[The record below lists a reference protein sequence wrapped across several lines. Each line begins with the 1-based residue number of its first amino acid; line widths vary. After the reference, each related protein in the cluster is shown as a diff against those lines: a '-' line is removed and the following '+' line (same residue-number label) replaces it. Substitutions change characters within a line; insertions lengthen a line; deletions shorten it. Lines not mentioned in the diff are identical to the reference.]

1 MLGPKLRVARTS
13 TDVKMKLK
21 GKKMAKKKS
30 FRKLLAAA
38 FALTLVGG
46 LGAGGAANAAPTAPW
61 AEGAP
66 DKGSIEIVKTDDK
79 NNNKPVEGAGFTV
92 TQVTKIGNDDV
103 NTTTYA
109 GWENIAKNIDA
120 MNKGTVTVTL
130 GTAQSEK
137 KTGADGKVKFADLP
151 VGLYQV
157 EETTI
162 PAGHT
167 VDVKKFYMTIPEITG
182 TDSTNLTYNYDV
194 TVNPKN
200 VNESGNVTKSDPSG
214 TVVGAGANASYTVTA
229 KLNKSKGTEQ
239 SAKDLTKADIQN
251 FAIFD
256 DVQVDAFGNP
266 TAAVVGDVKVGG
278 AKLTLNDDY
287 NVTVKADPDG
297 AGYGPGTRTRVQVT
311 FTEAG
316 LTKIAAAANA
326 AAGTNVEVT
335 AVFNL
340 KLKDDLSGAMKD
352 KNGNVVVINKYG
364 FIPGNGEGEN
374 PSNPV
379 VPNPGKPDPD
389 KPGPGDPTMKFGD
402 FQIKKTDATDK
413 TALKDAEFIAFAKK
427 ADADNCVKSDDRSN
441 CAGVAT
447 EYGTKPTDTN
457 GKTDAYKA
465 KVGQEFYVVEK
476 KAPSGYI
483 LSNNVTA
490 VTVTAGS
497 NVYETGI
504 TNVRTKDSGKWFN
517 LPRTGAIGVGIFALL
532 GAGLVAG
539 GTAMHVRSRRGEDA

>member
-1 MLGPKLRVARTS
+1 
-13 TDVKMKLK
+13 
-21 GKKMAKKKS
+21 MAKKKS

-46 LGAGGAANAAPTAPW
+46 LGAGGAANAAPTGTAPW
-61 AEGAP
+61 ADGAP
-66 DKGSIEIVKTDDK
+66 ATGSIEITKTDDK
-79 NNNKPVEGAGFTV
+79 NANAPVKDAGFTV

-103 NTTTYA
+103 NTTSYE

-120 MNKGTVTVTL
+120 MNKGTVAVTL
-130 GTAQSEK
+130 GTAQPEA
-137 KTGADGKVKFADLP
+137 KTGTDGKVKFTDLP

-200 VNESGNVTKSDPSG
+200 VNESGNVSKSDPSG
-214 TVVGAGANASYTVTA
+214 SVVGAGANTSYTVTA
-229 KLNKSKGTEQ
+229 KLNKSKGAEQ
-239 SAKDLTKADIQN
+239 GAKDLTKADIQG

-256 DVQVDAFGNP
+256 DVQVDAFDTP
-266 TAAVVGDVKVGG
+266 TEAVVGEVKAGDTL
-278 AKLTLNDDY
+278 LTLNDDY
-287 NVTVKADPDG
+287 TVSVTADPAG
-297 AGYGPGTRTRVQVT
+297 AGYTAGTRTRVQVT

-326 AAGTNVEVT
+326 AVGTNVQVT

-352 KNGNVVVINKYG
+352 KNGNVVVINKFG
-364 FIPGNGEGEN
+364 FIPGHGEGEN
-374 PSNPV
+374 PSEPV
-379 VPNPGKPDPD
+379 VPNPGNPDPD
-389 KPGPGDPTMKFGD
+389 NPGKTDPTIKFGD
-402 FQIKKTDATDK
+402 FQIVKTDATDK

-441 CAGVAT
+441 CSGVAA
-447 EYGTKPTDTN
+447 EYGTKTTGTG
-457 GKTDAYKA
+457 GKTEAYKA

-497 NVYETGI
+497 TVYETGI

-539 GTAMHVRSRRGEDA
+539 GTAMHVRSRRREDA

>member
-1 MLGPKLRVARTS
+1 
-13 TDVKMKLK
+13 
-21 GKKMAKKKS
+21 MAKKKS

-46 LGAGGAANAAPTAPW
+46 LGAGGAANAAPTGTAPW
-61 AEGAP
+61 ADGAP
-66 DKGSIEIVKTDDK
+66 TTGSIKIIKTDDK
-79 NNNKPVEGAGFTV
+79 NGGAKVKDAGFTV

-103 NTTTYA
+103 NTTSYA
-109 GWENIAKNIDA
+109 GWETIAKNIDA
-120 MNKGTVTVTL
+120 MNKGTATVTT
-130 GTAQSEK
+130 GTVHPEQ
-137 KTGADGKVKFADLP
+137 KTDTNGETTFSNLP

-182 TDSTNLTYNYDV
+182 TDSASLTYNYDV

-200 VNESGNVTKSDPSG
+200 VNESGNVSKSNPSG
-214 TVVGAGANASYTVTA
+214 SIVGAGADTSYTVTA
-229 KLNKSKGTEQ
+229 KLNKSKGKEQ
-239 SAKDLTKADIQN
+239 GAKDLTKVDIQG

-256 DVQVDAFGNP
+256 DVQVDAFEAP
-266 TAAVVGDVKVGG
+266 TEAVVGE
-278 AKLTLNDDY
+278 
-287 NVTVKADPDG
+287 VKAGETPLTPTTDYTVSVTPNPKGYTDG
-297 AGYGPGTRTRVQVT
+297 KRTRVQVT

-316 LTKIAAAANA
+316 LEKIAAEANK
-326 AAGTNVEVT
+326 AGNEGKNIPVT

-340 KLKDDLSGAMKD
+340 KLKANLSGAMKD
-352 KNGNVVVINKYG
+352 SKGNVVVINKFG
-364 FIPGNGEGEN
+364 FIPGHGEGEN
-374 PSNPV
+374 PSEPV
-379 VPNPGKPDPD
+379 VPNPGDPDPD
-389 KPGPGDPTMKFGD
+389 NPQPSDPTIKFGD
-402 FQIKKTDATDK
+402 FQIVKTDATDSA
-413 TALKDAEFIAFAKK
+413 ALKDAEFIAFAKK
-427 ADADNCVKSDDRSN
+427 ADADTCVKSDDRSN
-441 CAGVAT
+441 CAGVAA
-447 EYGTKPTDTN
+447 EYGTKTTGTD
-457 GKTDAYKA
+457 GKTEAYKA

-490 VTVTAGS
+490 VTVAAG
-497 NVYETGI
+497 NTVHETGI
-504 TNVRTKDSGKWFN
+504 TNVRTRDSGKWFN

>member
-1 MLGPKLRVARTS
+1 
-13 TDVKMKLK
+13 
-21 GKKMAKKKS
+21 MAKKKS

-46 LGAGGAANAAPTAPW
+46 LGAAGAANAVPAPAAPW
-61 AEGAP
+61 ADGAP
-66 DKGSIEIVKTDDK
+66 TTGSIKILKTDDK

-109 GWENIAKNIDA
+109 GWENIAKNINA
-120 MNKGTVTVTL
+120 MNKGTANVATGTVH
-130 GTAQSEK
+130 AEQ
-137 KTGADGKVKFADLP
+137 KTDVNGETTFSNLP

-182 TDSTNLTYNYDV
+182 TDSNNLTYNYDV

-200 VNESGNVTKSDPSG
+200 VNESGNVSKSDPSG
-214 TVVGAGANASYTVTA
+214 SVVGAGANASYTVTA

-239 SAKDLTKADIQN
+239 GAKDLTKADIQG

-256 DVQVDAFGNP
+256 DVQVDAFETP
-266 TAAVVGDVKVGG
+266 AAAVVGDVKAGDTL
-278 AKLTLNDDY
+278 LTLNDDY
-287 NVTVKADPDG
+287 AVSVTADPAD
-297 AGYGPGTRTRVQVT
+297 AGYDAGTRTRVQVT
-311 FTEAG
+311 FTETG
-316 LTKIAAAANA
+316 LEKIATEANK
-326 AAGTNVEVT
+326 AGNAGKNIPVT

-340 KLKDDLSGAMKD
+340 KLKADLSGAMKD
-352 KNGNVVVINKYG
+352 NAGNVVVVNKFG

-379 VPNPGKPDPD
+379 VPNPGKPDPNN
-389 KPGPGDPTMKFGD
+389 PGPGDPTMKFGD

-427 ADADNCVKSDDRSN
+427 ADADKCVKSDDRSN
-441 CAGVAT
+441 CTGVAT
-447 EYGTKPTDTN
+447 EYGTKTTGTD
-457 GKTDAYKA
+457 GKTEAYKA

-497 NVYETGI
+497 NVFETGI

-539 GTAMHVRSRRGEDA
+539 GTAMHVRSRRREDA

>member
-1 MLGPKLRVARTS
+1 
-13 TDVKMKLK
+13 
-21 GKKMAKKKS
+21 MAKKKS

-46 LGAGGAANAAPTAPW
+46 LGAGGAANAVPAPAAPW
-61 AEGAP
+61 ADGAP
-66 DKGSIEIVKTDDK
+66 TTGSIEIVKTDDK

-92 TQVTKIGNDDV
+92 TQVTKIGNDEV

-109 GWENIAKNIDA
+109 GWENIAKNINA
-120 MNKGTVTVTL
+120 MNAGTATVTL
-130 GTAQSEK
+130 GAAQPEK
-137 KTGADGKVKFADLP
+137 KTGTDGKVKFTDLP

-214 TVVGAGANASYTVTA
+214 SVVGAGANASYTVTA
-229 KLNKSKGTEQ
+229 KLNKSKGTETG
-239 SAKDLTKADIQN
+239 AKDLTEADIQG

-256 DVQVDAFGNP
+256 DVQVDAFDTP
-266 TAAVVGDVKVGG
+266 TEAVVGEVKAGDT
-278 AKLTLNDDY
+278 KLTLNDDY
-287 NVTVKADPDG
+287 TVSVTADPAK
-297 AGYGPGTRTRVQVT
+297 AGYTPGTRTRVQVT

-316 LTKIAAAANA
+316 LTKIATAANA
-326 AAGTNVEVT
+326 AAGTNIPVT

-340 KLKDDLSGAMKD
+340 KLKADLSGAMKD
-352 KNGNVVVINKYG
+352 TKGNVVVVNKFG
-364 FIPGNGEGEN
+364 FIPGHGQGED

-379 VPNPGKPDPD
+379 VPNPGNPDPD
-389 KPGPGDPTMKFGD
+389 NPGHSDPTMKFGD
-402 FQIKKTDATDK
+402 FQIVKTDATDSA
-413 TALKDAEFIAFAKK
+413 ALSGAEFIAFAKK

-441 CAGVAT
+441 CTGVAT
-447 EYGTKPTDTN
+447 EYGTKTTGTD
-457 GKTDAYKA
+457 GKTEAYKA

-483 LSNNVTA
+483 LSNNVTT
-490 VTVTAGS
+490 VTVAAGS
-497 NVYETGI
+497 NVFETGI

-539 GTAMHVRSRRGEDA
+539 GTAMHMRSRRREDA

>member
-1 MLGPKLRVARTS
+1 
-13 TDVKMKLK
+13 
-21 GKKMAKKKS
+21 MAKKKS

-46 LGAGGAANAAPTAPW
+46 LGAGGAANAAPTGTAPW
-61 AEGAP
+61 ADGAP
-66 DKGSIEIVKTDDK
+66 TTGSIKIIKTDDK
-79 NNNKPVEGAGFTV
+79 NGGAKVKDAGFTV

-103 NTTTYA
+103 NTTSYA
-109 GWENIAKNIDA
+109 GWETIAKNIDA
-120 MNKGTVTVTL
+120 MNKGTAGVTL
-130 GTAQSEK
+130 GTVHAEQ
-137 KTGADGKVKFADLP
+137 KTDANGETTFSNLP

-214 TVVGAGANASYTVTA
+214 SVVGAGANTSYTVTA
-229 KLNKSKGTEQ
+229 KLNKSKGAEQ
-239 SAKDLTKADIQN
+239 GAKDLTKADIKN

-256 DVQVDAFGNP
+256 DVQVDAFETP
-266 TAAVVGDVKVGG
+266 TKAVVGEVKAGDTL
-278 AKLTLNDDY
+278 LTLNDDY
-287 NVTVKADPDG
+287 AVSVTADPAG
-297 AGYGPGTRTRVQVT
+297 AGYTAGTRTRVQVT

-326 AAGTNVEVT
+326 APGTNVQVT

-352 KNGNVVVINKYG
+352 KNGNVVVVNKFG

-379 VPNPGKPDPD
+379 VPNPGNPDPD
-389 KPGPGDPTMKFGD
+389 NPGKTDPTMKFGD

-413 TALKDAEFIAFAKK
+413 TALKGAEFIAFAKK

-441 CAGVAT
+441 CSGVAA
-447 EYGTKPTDTN
+447 EYGTKTTGAD
-457 GKTDAYKA
+457 GKTEAYKA

-497 NVYETGI
+497 NVFETGI

-539 GTAMHVRSRRGEDA
+539 GTAMHVRSRRREDA

>member
-1 MLGPKLRVARTS
+1 
-13 TDVKMKLK
+13 
-21 GKKMAKKKS
+21 MAKKKS

-46 LGAGGAANAAPTAPW
+46 LGAGGAANAAPTGTAPW
-61 AEGAP
+61 ADGAP
-66 DKGSIEIVKTDDK
+66 AKGSIEITKTDDK
-79 NNNKPVEGAGFTV
+79 NANTPVEGAGFTV

-120 MNKGTVTVTL
+120 MNKGTVAVTL
-130 GTAQSEK
+130 GTAQPEA
-137 KTGADGKVKFADLP
+137 KTGTDGKVKFTDLP

-200 VNESGNVTKSDPSG
+200 VNESGNVSKSDPSG
-214 TVVGAGANASYTVTA
+214 SVVGAGANTSYTVTA

-239 SAKDLTKADIQN
+239 GAKDLTKADIKN

-256 DVQVDAFGNP
+256 DVQVDAFETP
-266 TAAVVGDVKVGG
+266 TEAVVGE
-278 AKLTLNDDY
+278 
-287 NVTVKADPDG
+287 VKADDTVLTPAVDYTVTVTADPEG
-297 AGYGPGTRTRVQVT
+297 AGYDAGTRTRVQVT

-316 LTKIAAAANA
+316 LEKIAAEANK
-326 AAGTNVEVT
+326 AGNAGKNIPVT

-340 KLKDDLSGAMKD
+340 KLKADLSGAMKD
-352 KNGNVVVINKYG
+352 NAGNVVVVNKFG

-379 VPNPGKPDPD
+379 VPNPGKPDPNN
-389 KPGPGDPTMKFGD
+389 PGPGDPTMKFGD
-402 FQIKKTDATDK
+402 FQIKKTDATDN
-413 TALKDAEFIAFAKK
+413 TALKGAEFIAFAKK

-441 CAGVAT
+441 CTGAAA
-447 EYGTKPTDTN
+447 EYGTKTTDTD
-457 GKTDAYKA
+457 GKTEAYKA

-490 VTVTAGS
+490 VTVAAGGT
-497 NVYETGI
+497 VYETGI

-539 GTAMHVRSRRGEDA
+539 GTAMHVRSRRREDA

>member
-1 MLGPKLRVARTS
+1 
-13 TDVKMKLK
+13 
-21 GKKMAKKKS
+21 MAKKKS

-46 LGAGGAANAAPTAPW
+46 LGAGGAANAAPTGTAPW
-61 AEGAP
+61 ADGAP

-79 NNNKPVEGAGFTV
+79 NNNAAVEGAGFTV
-92 TQVTKIGNDDV
+92 TPVTKIGNDDV

-109 GWENIAKNIDA
+109 GWENIAKNINA
-120 MNKGTVTVTL
+120 MNAGTATLTL
-130 GTAQSEK
+130 GTAQPEK

-200 VNESGNVTKSDPSG
+200 VNESGNVTKSNPSG
-214 TVVGAGANASYTVTA
+214 SIVGAGANTSYTVTA

-239 SAKDLTKADIQN
+239 GAKDLTKADIQG

-256 DVQVDAFGNP
+256 DVQVDAFETP
-266 TAAVVGDVKVGG
+266 AAAVVGDVKVGDT
-278 AKLTLNDDY
+278 KLTLTDDY
-287 NVTVKADPDG
+287 TVSVTPDP
-297 AGYGPGTRTRVQVT
+297 AGYTAGKRTRVQVT
-311 FTEAG
+311 FTDAG
-316 LTKIAAAANA
+316 LAKIATAANA
-326 AAGTNVEVT
+326 AAGTNVQVT

-340 KLKDDLSGAMKD
+340 KLKDDLSGATKD
-352 KNGNVVVINKYG
+352 NAGNVVVINKFG
-364 FIPGNGEGEN
+364 FIPGHGEGEN
-374 PSNPV
+374 PSDPV
-379 VPNPGKPDPD
+379 VPNPGDPDPNN
-389 KPGPGDPTMKFGD
+389 PQPTDPTIKFGD
-402 FQIKKTDATDK
+402 FQIKKTDATDSA
-413 TALKDAEFIAFAKK
+413 ALSGAEFIAFAQK
-427 ADADNCVKSDDRSN
+427 ADAENCVKTDDRSN
-441 CAGVAT
+441 CSGVAA
-447 EYGTKPTDTN
+447 EYGTKTTGTD
-457 GKTDAYKA
+457 GKTEAYKA

-483 LSNNVTA
+483 LSNKVTA

-497 NVYETGI
+497 NVFETGI
-504 TNVRTKDSGKWFN
+504 TNIRTKDSGKWFN

-539 GTAMHVRSRRGEDA
+539 GTAMHLRSRRREDA

>member
-1 MLGPKLRVARTS
+1 
-13 TDVKMKLK
+13 
-21 GKKMAKKKS
+21 MAKKKS

-46 LGAGGAANAAPTAPW
+46 LGAGGAANAAPTGTAPW
-61 AEGAP
+61 ADGAP
-66 DKGSIEIVKTDDK
+66 TTGSIKIIKTDDK
-79 NNNKPVEGAGFTV
+79 NGGAKVEGAGFTV
-92 TQVTKIGNDDV
+92 TQVAKIGNDDV

-109 GWENIAKNIDA
+109 GWETIAKNIDA
-120 MNKGTVTVTL
+120 MNKGTATVTP
-130 GTAQSEK
+130 GTVHPEQ
-137 KTGADGKVKFADLP
+137 KTDTNGETTFSNLP

-182 TDSTNLTYNYDV
+182 TDSTNLTYNYDG

-200 VNESGNVTKSDPSG
+200 VNESGNVTKSNPSG
-214 TVVGAGANASYTVTA
+214 SIVGAGANTSYTVTA

-239 SAKDLTKADIQN
+239 GAKDLTKADIQG

-256 DVQVDAFGNP
+256 DVQVDAFETP
-266 TAAVVGDVKVGG
+266 AAAVVGDVKVGDT
-278 AKLTLNDDY
+278 KLTLTDDY
-287 NVTVKADPDG
+287 TVSVTPDP
-297 AGYGPGTRTRVQVT
+297 AGYTAGTRTRVQVT
-311 FTEAG
+311 FTDAG
-316 LTKIAAAANA
+316 LTKIATAANA
-326 AAGTNVEVT
+326 AAGTNVQVT

-340 KLKDDLSGAMKD
+340 KLKDDLSGAKKD
-352 KNGNVVVINKYG
+352 NAGNVVVINKFG

-374 PSNPV
+374 PSDPV
-379 VPNPGKPDPD
+379 VPNPGDPDPNN
-389 KPGPGDPTMKFGD
+389 PNPTDPTIKFGD
-402 FQIKKTDATDK
+402 FQIKKTDATDNA
-413 TALKDAEFIAFAKK
+413 ALSGAEFIAFAQK
-427 ADADNCVKSDDRSN
+427 ADAENCVKTDDRSN
-441 CAGVAT
+441 CAGVAA
-447 EYGTKPTDTN
+447 EYSTKTTGTD
-457 GKTDAYKA
+457 GKTEAYKA

-497 NVYETGI
+497 NVFETGI
-504 TNVRTKDSGKWFN
+504 TNIRTKDSGKWFN

-539 GTAMHVRSRRGEDA
+539 GTAMHLRSRRREDA

>member
-1 MLGPKLRVARTS
+1 
-13 TDVKMKLK
+13 
-21 GKKMAKKKS
+21 MAKKKS

-46 LGAGGAANAAPTAPW
+46 LGAGGAANAVPTGPAPW
-61 AEGAP
+61 ADGAP
-66 DKGSIEIVKTDDK
+66 TTGSIKITKTDDK
-79 NNNKPVEGAGFTV
+79 NGGAKVKDAGFTV
-92 TQVTKIGNDDV
+92 TQVTEINGKAV
-103 NTTTYA
+103 NTTSYA
-109 GWENIAKNIDA
+109 GWETIAKNIDA
-120 MNKGTVTVTL
+120 MNKGTANVTT
-130 GTAQSEK
+130 GTVHAEQ
-137 KTGADGKVKFADLP
+137 KTDVNGETTFSNLP

-182 TDSTNLTYNYDV
+182 TDSNSLTYNYDV

-214 TVVGAGANASYTVTA
+214 SVVGAGANASYTVTA

-239 SAKDLTKADIQN
+239 DAKDLTKADIKN

-256 DVQVDAFGNP
+256 DVQVDAFETP
-266 TAAVVGDVKVGG
+266 TEAVVGEVKAGDTV
-278 AKLTLNDDY
+278 LTPTVDY
-287 NVTVKADPDG
+287 AVTVTPDPAD
-297 AGYGPGTRTRVQVT
+297 AGYTAGTRTRVQVT

-326 AAGTNVEVT
+326 AAGTNVPVT

-340 KLKDDLSGAMKD
+340 KLKDDLSGVMKD
-352 KNGNVVVINKYG
+352 AAGNVVVVNKFG

-379 VPNPGKPDPD
+379 VPNPGNPDPD
-389 KPGPGDPTMKFGD
+389 NPGPGDPTMKFGD
-402 FQIKKTDATDK
+402 FQIKKTDATDN
-413 TALKDAEFIAFAKK
+413 TALKDAQFIAFAKK

-441 CAGVAT
+441 CAGAAA
-447 EYGTKPTDTN
+447 EYGTKTTGTD
-457 GKTDAYKA
+457 GKTEAYKA

-490 VTVTAGS
+490 VTVAAGS
-497 NVYETGI
+497 NVFETGI

-539 GTAMHVRSRRGEDA
+539 GTAMHVRSRRREDA

>member
-1 MLGPKLRVARTS
+1 
-13 TDVKMKLK
+13 
-21 GKKMAKKKS
+21 MAKKKS

-46 LGAGGAANAAPTAPW
+46 LGAGGAANAVPAPAAPWTDGAPTT
-61 AEGAP
+61 
-66 DKGSIEIVKTDDK
+66 GSITITKTDDK
-79 NNNKPVEGAGFTV
+79 NANTPVEGAGFTV

-120 MNKGTVTVTL
+120 MNKGTANVTT
-130 GTAQSEK
+130 GTVHAEQ
-137 KTGADGKVKFADLP
+137 KTDVNGETIFSNLP

-182 TDSTNLTYNYDV
+182 TDSTSLTYNYDV
-194 TVNPKN
+194 KVNPKN
-200 VNESGNVTKSDPSG
+200 VNESGNVSKSNPSG

-229 KLNKSKGTEQ
+229 KLNKSKGTERG
-239 SAKDLTKADIQN
+239 AKDLTKDDIKN

-256 DVQVDAFGNP
+256 DVQVDAFGDP
-266 TAAVVGDVKVGG
+266 TAAVVGDVKVGDT
-278 AKLTLNDDY
+278 KLTLDDEY
-287 NVTVKADPDG
+287 KVTVKADPDG
-297 AGYGPGTRTRVQVT
+297 AGYPAGTRTRVQVT

-316 LTKIAAAANA
+316 LTKIATAANA

-352 KNGNVVVINKYG
+352 KNGNVIVINKYG
-364 FIPGNGEGEN
+364 FIPGNGEGED

-402 FQIKKTDATDK
+402 FQIKKTDATDSA
-413 TALKDAEFIAFAKK
+413 ALSGAEFIAFAKK
-427 ADADNCVKSDDRSN
+427 ADAEKCVETENRSN
-441 CAGVAT
+441 CAGAAT
-447 EYGTKPTDTN
+447 EYGTKTTDTD
-457 GKTDAYKA
+457 GKTEAYKA
-465 KVGQEFYVVEK
+465 KVGEEFYVVEK

-483 LSNNVTA
+483 LSNKVTA
-490 VTVTAGS
+490 VTVSAGS
-497 NVYETGI
+497 SVFETGI

-539 GTAMHVRSRRGEDA
+539 GTAMHVRSRRREDA

>member
-1 MLGPKLRVARTS
+1 
-13 TDVKMKLK
+13 
-21 GKKMAKKKS
+21 MAKKKS

-46 LGAGGAANAAPTAPW
+46 LGAGGAANAAPTGTAPW
-61 AEGAP
+61 ADGAP
-66 DKGSIEIVKTDDK
+66 TTGSIKIIKTDDK
-79 NNNKPVEGAGFTV
+79 NGGAKVKDAGFTV

-103 NTTTYA
+103 NTTSYA
-109 GWENIAKNIDA
+109 GWETIAKNIDA
-120 MNKGTVTVTL
+120 MNKGTAGVTL
-130 GTAQSEK
+130 GTVHAEQ
-137 KTGADGKVKFADLP
+137 KTDVNGETTFSNLP

-182 TDSTNLTYNYDV
+182 TDSASLTYNYDV

-214 TVVGAGANASYTVTA
+214 SVVGAGANTSYTVTA

-239 SAKDLTKADIQN
+239 GAKDLTKADIKN

-256 DVQVDAFGNP
+256 DVQVDAFETP
-266 TAAVVGDVKVGG
+266 TAGVVGEVKAGETVL
-278 AKLTLNDDY
+278 KLTDDY
-287 NVTVKADPDG
+287 AVSVTPNPKGYTDG
-297 AGYGPGTRTRVQVT
+297 KRTRVQVT

-316 LTKIAAAANA
+316 LDKIATEANK
-326 AAGTNVEVT
+326 AGNEGKNIPVT

-340 KLKDDLSGAMKD
+340 KLKADLSGAMTDSK
-352 KNGNVVVINKYG
+352 GNVAVINKFG

-374 PSNPV
+374 PSEPV
-379 VPNPGKPDPD
+379 VPNPGDPDPD
-389 KPGPGDPTMKFGD
+389 KPGPGDPTIKFGD
-402 FQIKKTDATDK
+402 FQIKKTDATDSV
-413 TALKDAEFIAFAKK
+413 ALKGAEFIAFAKK
-427 ADADNCVKSDDRSN
+427 ADAENCVKSDDRSN
-441 CAGVAT
+441 CAGVAA
-447 EYGTKPTDTN
+447 EYGTKTTDTD
-457 GKTDAYKA
+457 GKTEAYKA

-490 VTVTAGS
+490 VTVTAGGK
-497 NVYETGI
+497 VFETGI

-539 GTAMHVRSRRGEDA
+539 GTAMHVRSRRREDA

>member
-1 MLGPKLRVARTS
+1 
-13 TDVKMKLK
+13 
-21 GKKMAKKKS
+21 MAKKKS

-46 LGAGGAANAAPTAPW
+46 LGAGGAANAAPTGTAPW
-61 AEGAP
+61 ADGAP
-66 DKGSIEIVKTDDK
+66 TTGSIEIVKTDNK
-79 NNNKPVEGAGFTV
+79 NANAPVKDAGFTV

-103 NTTTYA
+103 NTTSYA
-109 GWENIAKNIDA
+109 GWENIAKNINA
-120 MNKGTVTVTL
+120 MNAGTATVTL
-130 GTAQSEK
+130 GTAQPEK

-200 VNESGNVTKSDPSG
+200 VNESGNVSKSDPSDS
-214 TVVGAGANASYTVTA
+214 VVGAGANASYTVTA

-239 SAKDLTKADIQN
+239 GAKDLTAADIQG

-256 DVQVDAFGNP
+256 DVQVDAFDTP
-266 TAAVVGDVKVGG
+266 TKAVVGEVKAGDTP
-278 AKLTLNDDY
+278 LTLDDDY
-287 NVTVKADPDG
+287 TVSVTADPAG
-297 AGYGPGTRTRVQVT
+297 AGYTAGTRTRVQVT

-326 AAGTNVEVT
+326 AAGTNVQVT

-352 KNGNVVVINKYG
+352 SKGNVTVVNKFG
-364 FIPGNGEGEN
+364 FIPGHGDGEN

-379 VPNPGKPDPD
+379 VPNPGNPDPD
-389 KPGPGDPTMKFGD
+389 NPGPSDPTIKFGD

-441 CAGVAT
+441 CAGAAA
-447 EYGTKPTDTN
+447 EYGTKTTDTD
-457 GKTDAYKA
+457 GKTEAYKA

-490 VTVTAGS
+490 VTVAAGS
-497 NVYETGI
+497 TVFETGI

-539 GTAMHVRSRRGEDA
+539 GTAMHLRSRRREDA

>member
-1 MLGPKLRVARTS
+1 MT
-13 TDVKMKLK
+13 
-21 GKKMAKKKS
+21 KKKS
-30 FRKLLAAA
+30 FRMLLAAA

-46 LGAGGAANAAPTAPW
+46 LGAGGEANAAPTGTAPW
-61 AEGAP
+61 ATGAP
-66 DKGSIEIVKTDDK
+66 TTGSIEISKTDDK
-79 NNNKPVEGAGFTV
+79 NANKPVKDAGFTV
-92 TQVTKIGNDDV
+92 TQVTKIGNDEV
-103 NTTTYA
+103 NTTSYK
-109 GWENIAKNIDA
+109 GWENIAKNINA
-120 MNKGTVTVTL
+120 MNAGTAQVTL
-130 GTAQSEK
+130 GSAQPEA
-137 KTGADGKVKFADLP
+137 KTGADGKVKFNNLP

-194 TVNPKN
+194 KVNPKN
-200 VNESGNVTKSDPSG
+200 VNESGNVTKSNPSG
-214 TVVGAGANASYTVTA
+214 SVVGAGADTSYTVTA
-229 KLNKSKGTEQ
+229 KLNKAKGTETD
-239 SAKDLTKADIQN
+239 AKDLTKADIQG

-256 DVQVDAFGNP
+256 DVQVDAFVTP
-266 TAAVVGDVKVGG
+266 TAAVVGDVKAGDT
-278 AKLTLNDDY
+278 KLTLNDDY
-287 NVTVKADPDG
+287 KVSVTADPAK
-297 AGYGPGTRTRVQVT
+297 AGYTAGKRTRVQVT

-326 AAGTNVEVT
+326 APGTNVKVT

-352 KNGNVVVINKYG
+352 KNGNVVVVNKFG

-374 PSNPV
+374 PSDPV
-379 VPNPGKPDPD
+379 VPNPGNPDPD
-389 KPGPGDPTMKFGD
+389 NPGPGDPTMKFGD
-402 FQIKKTDATDK
+402 FQIKKTDATDS
-413 TALKDAEFIAFAKK
+413 APLKDAEFIAFAKK
-427 ADADNCVKSDDRSN
+427 ADADNCVKSEDRSN
-441 CAGVAT
+441 CAGVAA
-447 EYGTKPTDTN
+447 EYGTKATGTD
-457 GKTDAYKA
+457 GKTESYKA
-465 KVGQEFYVVEK
+465 KVGEEFYVVEK

-483 LSNNVTA
+483 LSNKVTA

-497 NVYETGI
+497 TVYETGI

-539 GTAMHVRSRRGEDA
+539 GTAMHMRSRRREDA

>member
-1 MLGPKLRVARTS
+1 
-13 TDVKMKLK
+13 
-21 GKKMAKKKS
+21 MAKKKS

-46 LGAGGAANAAPTAPW
+46 LGAGGAANAAPTGTAPW
-61 AEGAP
+61 ADGAP
-66 DKGSIEIVKTDDK
+66 TTGSIKIIKTDDK
-79 NNNKPVEGAGFTV
+79 NGGAKVEGAGFTV
-92 TQVTKIGNDDV
+92 TQVAKIGNDDV

-109 GWENIAKNIDA
+109 GWETIAKNIDA
-120 MNKGTVTVTL
+120 MNKGTATVTP
-130 GTAQSEK
+130 GTVHPEQ
-137 KTGADGKVKFADLP
+137 KTDTNGETTFSNLP

-200 VNESGNVTKSDPSG
+200 VNESGNVTKSNPSG
-214 TVVGAGANASYTVTA
+214 SIVGAGANTSYTVTA
-229 KLNKSKGTEQ
+229 KLNKSKGAEQ
-239 SAKDLTKADIQN
+239 GAKDLTKADIQG

-256 DVQVDAFGNP
+256 DVQVDAFETP
-266 TAAVVGDVKVGG
+266 AAAVVGDVKVGDT
-278 AKLTLNDDY
+278 KLTLTDDY
-287 NVTVKADPDG
+287 TVSVTPDP
-297 AGYGPGTRTRVQVT
+297 AGYTAGTRTRVQVT
-311 FTEAG
+311 FTDAG
-316 LTKIAAAANA
+316 LTKIATAANA
-326 AAGTNVEVT
+326 AAGTNVQVT

-340 KLKDDLSGAMKD
+340 KLKDDLSGAKKD
-352 KNGNVVVINKYG
+352 NAGNVVVINKFG

-374 PSNPV
+374 PSDPV
-379 VPNPGKPDPD
+379 VPNPGDPDPNN
-389 KPGPGDPTMKFGD
+389 PNPTDPTIKFGD
-402 FQIKKTDATDK
+402 FQIKKTDATDNA
-413 TALKDAEFIAFAKK
+413 ALSGAEFIAFAQK
-427 ADADNCVKSDDRSN
+427 ADAENCVKTDDRSN
-441 CAGVAT
+441 CAGVAA
-447 EYGTKPTDTN
+447 EYSTKTTGTD
-457 GKTDAYKA
+457 GKTEAYKA

-483 LSNNVTA
+483 LSNKVTA

-497 NVYETGI
+497 NIFETGI
-504 TNVRTKDSGKWFN
+504 TNIRTKDSGKWFN

-539 GTAMHVRSRRGEDA
+539 GTAMHLRSRRREDA